1 MLNVT
6 HNFFRSIGLRL
17 SDPRVLARNY
27 LDLNLSAH
35 NPVPPRGHLR
45 IRMPPGFTLDASE
58 TRVTQLAG
66 GAAMDG
72 NLTAVVVDAATAEL
86 VS

>member
-1 MLNVT
+1 MT
-6 HNFFRSIGLRL
+6 HNFFKSIGLRL

-45 IRMPPGFTLDASE
+45 IKLPPG
-58 TRVTQLAG
+58 
-66 GAAMDG
+66 
-72 NLTAVVVDAATAEL
+72 
-86 VS
+86 